1 MKIVVDIDIAR
12 MEDEFLRAAA
22 AEADRRGLIALPSE
36 SACQSALRRAYA
48 ELLLGKMPEA
58 LAILK
63 AHVPLPGRLE
73 VAEKSPQGGQVADVA
88 GPENKGISGK
98 PPARRP
104 PSPATSQRGRQIPA
118 KRGTRREE
126 AI

>member
-1 MKIVVDIDIAR
+1 MKVTVDIDVAAI
-12 MEDEFLRAAA
+12 EDEFLHRAVTE
-22 AEADRRGLIALPSE
+22 AERRNLIALPPE

-63 AHVPLPGRLE
+63 AHVPLPGRPE
-73 VAEKSPQGGQVADVA
+73 VAEKSPQGGQVAEVA

-98 PPARRP
+98 PAGRRP